1 MKFNKVYDPREIDV
15 SLMHDCLATHKLS
28 PDKVVP
34 MLPHGRE
41 GIVGKETRQ
50 IYFGLAMKD
59 GQLNPQPVLAGTSFT
74 NDLPTTRIVGFGDCN
89 VACPYCK
96 RDCQFIDPA
105 GNVIASVNIQ
115 VRDLFGLADG
125 AIERGEIVRFSG
137 GDPVKFPRETLAVAE
152 YVYRRYGE
160 KVSIAHNG
168 TGVAWAKKLA
178 PFLSSAAIDLKAVP
192 ERMGEIMGVSQE
204 LGERLYG
211 LSLKTQRIITD
222 AGAILDV
229 RTPIFGDTPLSE
241 MLRLAEDITANDPNF
256 TFWTWRMYKA
266 VKGCD
271 WIVPEKEHIFEMMQA
286 VSAEFPRLWMGV
298 RAKWQRGGMVYL
310 RNGDFVNAFEA
321 SQISDVEATGS
332 GNFEVIDNE
341 KEKKTR
347 WEMGNH

>member
-1 MKFNKVYDPREIDV
+1 MKLNKVYTPGTIDMQ
-15 SLMHDCLATHKLS
+15 LMFQCLKNQKL
-28 PDKVVP
+28 DMGKIIP

-50 IYFGLAMKD
+50 IYFGLAMKN
-59 GQLNPQPVLAGTSFT
+59 GHLNPEPVLSGASFT
-74 NDLPTTRIVGFGDCN
+74 NDLPTTRIIGFGDCN

-96 RDCQFIDPA
+96 RDCQFIDA
-105 GNVIASVNIQ
+105 EGNVIAAVNIK

-125 AIERGEIVRFSG
+125 AIDRGEIVRFSG

-152 YVYRRYGE
+152 YVYHRYGE

-178 PFLSSAAIDLKAVP
+178 PMLSSAAIDLKAVP
-192 ERMGEIMGVSQE
+192 ERMGEIMGVDAE
-204 LGERLYG
+204 LGKRLYG
-211 LSLKTQRIITD
+211 LSLQTQRIITD

-229 RTPIFGDTPLSE
+229 RTPVFGDTPLEE
-241 MLRLAEDITANDPNF
+241 MLRLAEDIAANDPIR

-271 WIVPEKEHIFEMMQA
+271 WSVPEKETLFEMMKA
-286 VSAEFPRLWMGV
+286 VSFQFPHLWMGV

-310 RNGDFVNAFEA
+310 RDGDFVNAFEA
-321 SQISDVEATGS
+321 TQISDLEAAGC
-332 GNFEVIDNE
+332 GNFEVIDEN
-341 KEKKTR
+341 
-347 WEMGNH
+347 

>member
-1 MKFNKVYDPREIDV
+1 MTIIKFENLNPVYSPGPIDKD
-15 SLMHDCLATHKLS
+15 LMAECLANQKLTA
-28 PDKVVP
+28 DKIVP

-50 IYFGLAMKD
+50 IYFGLAMKNR
-59 GQLNPQPVLAGTSFT
+59 QLNPQAVLAGESFT
-74 NDLPTTRIVGFGDCN
+74 NDLPTTRIIGFGDCN

-96 RDCQFIDPA
+96 RDCQFIDSD
-105 GNVIASVNIQ
+105 GNVIAAVNIQ

-125 AIERGEIVRFSG
+125 AIDRGEIVRFSG

-168 TGVAWAKKLA
+168 SGVAWAKKLA
-178 PFLSSAAIDLKAVP
+178 PMLSSAAIDLKAVP
-192 ERMGEIMGVSQE
+192 KRMGEIMGVPQA

-211 LSLKTQRIITD
+211 LSLKTQRIITA

-229 RTPIFGDTPLSE
+229 RTPVFGDTPLAE
-241 MLRLAEDITANDPNF
+241 MMRLADDIAANDPSR

-271 WIVPEKEHIFEMMQA
+271 WVVPEKGHLFEMMKA

-321 SQISDVEATGS
+321 AEISDDEAAGS
-332 GNFEVIDNE
+332 GNFEVIDN
-341 KEKKTR
+341 KT
-347 WEMGNH
+347 E